1 MMQAFTR
8 NYEDNST
15 DAGFQFTFY
24 CDICEDG
31 FRTSFIESKTY
42 KKGNLLRGLTR
53 GIGAAADMFGGGSVL
68 GGIRHAAYAG
78 EDVLSERFQ
87 GMSPDWHKEHEKAF
101 AAAQNE
107 AKQHYHRCNKCH
119 QWVCDSCWNDEVGLC
134 ADCAPR
140 MNVEIAA
147 ARADKMKRDIWDK
160 ADETQVF
167 QGEIEQK
174 ATFCP
179 NCGKPAG
186 QSKFCTNC
194 GASLALNICSQCG
207 AENDQSVKFCGECG
221 NKLK

>member
-15 DAGFQFTFY
+15 EAGFEFTFY
-24 CDICEDG
+24 CDVCHDG
-31 FRTSFIESKTY
+31 FKTSFIESETY
-42 KKGNLLRGLTR
+42 KKGSLFRGITR
-53 GIGAAADMFGGGSVL
+53 GVGAAAGLFGGSVL
-68 GGIRHAAYAG
+68 NGIHNAAYQG
-78 EDVLSERFQ
+78 EHVLSERFN
-87 GMSPDWHKEHEKAF
+87 GMSPAWHKEHETAF

-107 AKQHYHRCNKCH
+107 AKHHFHRCNKCH

-134 ADCAPR
+134 AECAPR
-140 MNVEIAA
+140 MNVEMAA

-167 QGEIEQK
+167 KGEITQK

-179 NCGKPAG
+179 ECGKPAG

-194 GASLALNICSQCG
+194 GANLALNVCPNCG
-207 AENDQSVKFCGECG
+207 AENDQSVRFCGECG
-221 NKLK
+221 TKLK

>member
-15 DAGFQFTFY
+15 DAGFRFTFY
-24 CDICEDG
+24 CDVCHDG
-31 FRTSFIESKTY
+31 FRTSFIESATY
-42 KKGNLLRGLTR
+42 KKGSLLKGLSR
-53 GIGAAADMFGGGSVL
+53 GIGAASSLLGGGVL
-68 GGIRHAAYAG
+68 GNISNAAYQG
-78 EDVLSERFQ
+78 EHVLSERFS
-87 GMSPDWHKEHEKAF
+87 GMSPEWHKEHEKAF

-107 AKQHYHRCNKCH
+107 AKQHFHRCNKCH
-119 QWVCDSCWNDEVGLC
+119 LWACDSCWNDEVGLC
-134 ADCAPR
+134 ATCAPR
-140 MNVEIAA
+140 VNVEIAA

-160 ADETQVF
+160 AEQTQVF

-194 GASLALNICSQCG
+194 GTSLALNICQKCG

-221 NKLK
+221 NSLK

>member
-24 CDICEDG
+24 CDVCHDG
-31 FRTSFIESKTY
+31 FRSSFIESQTY
-42 KKGNLLRGLTR
+42 KKGNLLRGLSR
-53 GIGAAADMFGGGSVL
+53 GIGAASSLLGGGVL
-68 GGIRHAAYAG
+68 GGLSRMAYAG
-78 EDVLSERFQ
+78 EHVLGERFQ
-87 GMSPDWHKEHEKAF
+87 GMSPEWH
-101 AAAQNE
+101 E
-107 AKQHYHRCNKCH
+107 AKQHFHRCNKCH

-134 ADCAPR
+134 AEDAPR

-160 ADETQVF
+160 ADQTQVF
-167 QGEIEQK
+167 HGEIEQK

-194 GASLALNICSQCG
+194 GTSLALNICPRCG

>member
-15 DAGFQFTFY
+15 EAGFQFTFY

-31 FRTSFIESKTY
+31 FRSSFIESATH
-42 KKGNLLRGLTR
+42 KKGNLFRGISR
-53 GIGAAADMFGGGSVL
+53 GIGAAANIFGGALDGVNS
-68 GGIRHAAYAG
+68 AAYAG
-78 EDVLSERFQ
+78 ESILSERFN
-87 GMSPDWHKEHEKAF
+87 GMSPEWHKEHEKAF

-107 AKQHYHRCNKCH
+107 AKKHFHRCHKCH
-119 QWVCDSCWNDEVGLC
+119 RWVCDACWNDENGLC

-140 MNVEIAA
+140 VNVEIAA
-147 ARADKMKRDIWDK
+147 ARADKMKRDIWEK

-167 QGEIEQK
+167 HGNIEQK
-174 ATFCP
+174 TTFCP

-194 GASLALNICSQCG
+194 GTNLALNTCPTCG
-207 AENDQSVKFCGECG
+207 AENDQSVRFCGECG
-221 NKLK
+221 TKLQ

>member
-15 DAGFQFTFY
+15 DAGFRFTFY
-24 CDICEDG
+24 CDVCHDG
-31 FRTSFIESKTY
+31 FRTSFIESATY
-42 KKGNLLRGLTR
+42 KKGSLLKGLSR
-53 GIGAAADMFGGGSVL
+53 GIGAASSLLGGGVL
-68 GGIRHAAYAG
+68 GNISHAAYQG
-78 EDVLSERFQ
+78 EHVLSERFS

-107 AKQHYHRCNKCH
+107 AKQHFHRCNKCH
-119 QWVCDSCWNDEVGLC
+119 MWVCDSCWNDEVGLC
-134 ADCAPR
+134 AECAPR
-140 MNVEIAA
+140 VNVEIAA

-160 ADETQVF
+160 ADQTQVF

-186 QSKFCTNC
+186 QSKFCTTC
-194 GASLALNICSQCG
+194 GSSLALNICKKCG

-221 NKLK
+221 DRLK